1 MSRNLT
7 PRQEELMQEFLQEEQ
22 AKAEKGES
30 DCKSHTFMQT
40 ARDTVDRI
48 KNFIKSKTNDAS
60 S

>member
-1 MSRNLT
+1 
-7 PRQEELMQEFLQEEQ
+7 MQEFLQVEQ

-48 KNFIKSKTNDAS
+48 KNFIKSKTTDAS